1 LPSGVLK
8 EPAGQAT
15 QSLARALGWEALA
28 TASGREALARASGRE
43 ALARA
48 SGTEA
53 LAGEVPSLELPSR
66 ARGVKPGR
74 QTHSAT
80 SLAPGAA
87 VSELAGHEAQLA
99 FSSQSL

>member
-1 LPSGVLK
+1 LSSGVLK

-15 QSLARALGWEALA
+15 QSLASGREALPK
-28 TASGREALARASGRE
+28 ASGREALSKASGRE
-43 ALARA
+43 AF
-48 SGTEA
+48 
-53 LAGEVPSLELPSR
+53 AGEVASLALPSS
-66 ARGVKPGR
+66 ARGVKPGL

-99 FSSQSL
+99 FSSQFL